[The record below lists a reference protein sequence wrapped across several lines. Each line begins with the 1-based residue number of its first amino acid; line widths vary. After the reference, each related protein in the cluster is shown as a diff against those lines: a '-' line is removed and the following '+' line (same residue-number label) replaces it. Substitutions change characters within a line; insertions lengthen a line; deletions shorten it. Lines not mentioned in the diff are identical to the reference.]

1 MAGAPPDARLDDA
14 LAEEAVG
21 AHAVE
26 HHLKSLS
33 SSSICITRKLQRSH
47 LGRIRHH
54 LDGIRVVDVADH
66 DGNIAE
72 VDAGGLGGLA

>member
-14 LAEEAVG
+14 LAEEAVW

-26 HHLKSLS
+26 H
-33 SSSICITRKLQRSH
+33 H